1 MSTENNENS
10 KIYPRWWK
18 IGYGRLC
25 VSFESN
31 SAYSEVLAKYNP
43 QYIKDDLYML
53 NISSIKAVSAEKF
66 FRDVNRELSKNY
78 GLDATQLFA
87 KQKPVLVERNL
98 EDLKGFPISECLAVV
113 NYKPPYA
120 LAKKNINIVD
130 SLQKIG
136 IETMYDMLF
145 YLPRKYVD
153 RTNPVRNFDNI
164 VIGESIV
171 IMGTVVSSFTSNG
184 KISRTMLKVDVGG
197 GTVIDCVFFRQPW
210 IGNSFKNGSDVVVVG
225 KFNEW
230 NNKPQ
235 IMGSSIERNDYSSKP
250 VVPIYKQ
257 LPAKGLTSAF
267 FERLAQE
274 VVEELGNVK
283 VPNYMSDYLSG
294 SLSKYFKNIHNPQ
307 TMKHV
312 EISSNKL
319 ALYEL
324 TLLQT
329 VIQHRNDMTTGV
341 STVKSVSNENNALV
355 ETLVNNH
362 LPFTLTSEQQD
373 AVAMV
378 HKEMESGSAQN
389 ILLSADVGA
398 GKTII
403 AQLAALRA
411 VEAGHQAVLA
421 APTEVLARQ
430 LFDKTVALLSH
441 DKEITVEFLSG
452 SIKAKQRKEIEKRV
466 KDGEVD
472 IVVGTHLTLTNSSM
486 YKSLGFV
493 CIDEQH
499 KFGAAQRTAISQSL
513 SSFDGS
519 SPVIMQ
525 QTATPIPRSM
535 AQSLFGGMTMI
546 RIRQKPQGRKPIRTK
561 WVNAKPDHVM
571 SKKNNSIWNTMEREL
586 NKGNQAFIIA
596 PFVTDSAFME
606 DVSSVETV
614 FSELKKVFPQ
624 RKNKIAMIHGKMK
637 PEAIEETM
645 KKVQNKEY
653 DIIVA
658 STVVE
663 VGVDVPDA
671 TFITIMSADR
681 LGIASLHQLRGRVG
695 RNDKQSYCVLVAYEP
710 SPQGVSR
717 LQAMENNNDGF
728 ALAEED
734 LKTRGSGLILG
745 SKQSGESELKFTQN
759 ALNPELISV
768 SHDLARSVI
777 FSTDKNIA
785 LKDAQAYFGNNVD
798 NVGMNGLLI

>member
-1 MSTENNENS
+1 MSTENNEN
-10 KIYPRWWK
+10 KTYPRWWK

-25 VSFESN
+25 VSFASD
-31 SAYSEVLAKYNP
+31 SPHSEVLSKYNP
-43 QYIKDDLYML
+43 QHVKDDLYMV
-53 NISSIKAVSAEKF
+53 NFNSVKATSAEKF
-66 FRDVNRELSKNY
+66 FREINRELSKDY

-87 KQKPVLVERNL
+87 KQRPGLVERNL

-113 NYKPPYA
+113 NYRPPHS
-120 LAKKNINIVD
+120 LAKKKINIVD

-145 YLPRKYVD
+145 YLPRRYVD
-153 RTNPVRNFDNI
+153 RTNPVTNFDNI
-164 VIGESIV
+164 IIGESV
-171 IMGTVVSSFTSNG
+171 VVVGEVVSTFTSHG
-184 KISRTMLKVDVGG
+184 KIARTILKVNVGG

-210 IGNSFKNGSDVVVVG
+210 IGTSFKQGSDVVVVG

-235 IMGSSIERNDYSSKP
+235 IMGSSVERNDYSSKP

-257 LPAKGLTSAF
+257 FPAKGLTSAF
-267 FERLAQE
+267 FERVAQE

-283 VPNYMSDYLSG
+283 VPSYMSDYLSG

-341 STVKSVSNENNALV
+341 STVKSVRNEHKPLV
-355 ETLVNNH
+355 KTLVDNY
-362 LPFTLTSEQQD
+362 LPFTLTTEQQE
-373 AVAMV
+373 AVDMV
-378 HKEMESGSAQN
+378 HKEMESGNAQN

-411 VEAGHQAVLA
+411 IEAGHQAVLA

-430 LFDKTVALLSH
+430 LFDKTVALLSY
-441 DKEITVEFLSG
+441 DKEIVVEFLSG

-546 RIRQKPQGRKPIRTK
+546 RIKQKPQGRKPIKTK
-561 WVNAKPDHVM
+561 WVNAKPDHVI

-586 NKGNQAFIIA
+586 AKGNQAFVIA

-614 FSELKKVFPQ
+614 FSELKKVFPR

-637 PEAIEETM
+637 PDVIDETM
-645 KKVQNKEY
+645 AKVQNKEY

-728 ALAEED
+728 KLAEED
-734 LKTRGSGLILG
+734 LKTRGTGLILG

-777 FSTDKNIA
+777 FSTDKNNA
-785 LKDAQAYFGNNVD
+785 LKDAQAYFGDNVD